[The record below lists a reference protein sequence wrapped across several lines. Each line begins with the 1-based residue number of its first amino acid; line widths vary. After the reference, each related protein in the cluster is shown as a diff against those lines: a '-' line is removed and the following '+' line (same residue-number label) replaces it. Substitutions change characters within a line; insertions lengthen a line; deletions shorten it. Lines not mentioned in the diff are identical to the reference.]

1 MFPIGDD
8 NSGTQGFPFVN
19 LSLIA
24 INIAV
29 FLYQISLFIYSPQEL
44 EAFIFKYGAIPWE
57 LTRGADLP
65 PTVGFPIYLTIF
77 TSMFLHG
84 GIAHLLGNMWYL
96 YIFGDN
102 VEDSMG
108 HFRYLI
114 FYLASGVAAAWT
126 QALLDPSSR
135 IPMIGAS
142 GAISAVMG
150 AYLILYPTGLVRTVA
165 FLGFIPLFF
174 YLPALILI
182 GLWFVFQF
190 LPGLASLG
198 VPTANTSGVA
208 YWAHIGGFV
217 AGLILIWFF
226 RNPERVERQRM
237 ARRLNRAFQR
247 IDRGVR

>member
-1 MFPIGDD
+1 VFPIGDD
-8 NSGTQGFPFVN
+8 NSGRQSFPIVN
-19 LSLIA
+19 TILIA
-24 INIAV
+24 LNVLV
-29 FLYQISLFIYSPQEL
+29 FLYQLLLLAQSPLAL
-44 EAFIFKYGAIPWE
+44 ENFVFKYGAIPYE
-57 LTRGADLP
+57 LTRGVDLP

-84 GIAHLLGNMWYL
+84 GFAHLIGNMWYL

-114 FYLASGVAAAWT
+114 FYLLGGIAAAWAQT
-126 QALLDPSSR
+126 LLDPASR

-150 AYLILYPTGLVRTVA
+150 AYLVLYPGGLIRTVA
-165 FLGFIPLFF
+165 FFGFIPFFF

-190 LPGLASLG
+190 FAGIASLG
-198 VPTANTSGVA
+198 VPTAPTGGVA

-217 AGLILIWFF
+217 AGLVLVWFF
-226 RNPERVERQRM
+226 RDPERVERQRL
-237 ARRLNRAFQR
+237 ARRAHRAFQR
-247 IDRGVR
+247 LERGC